1 MKFFRSRAIGTGISL
16 ISMYLASELIF
27 SNSGF
32 GANGISG
39 GNPRNTVE
47 HIVQNYSFR
56 SSMPTAFQM
65 VGDTSVF
72 GFSSDSYS
80 LVVESTR
87 LPACLGSSV
96 LYKTVC
102 EPAASDGHV
111 GKFVVFWA
119 KAAFWVEVQSAILS
133 LEQKRALLE
142 SVILSFNYDLTK

>member
-1 MKFFRSRAIGTGISL
+1 MNFFRSRTLGSRISVVS
-16 ISMYLASELIF
+16 IFVASGVLF
-27 SNSGF
+27 SNTGF
-32 GANGISG
+32 GVNGMSG
-39 GNPRNTVE
+39 GNPRNAIE

-56 SSMPTAFQM
+56 SSMPTSFQM

-72 GFSSDSYS
+72 GFNSDSFS

-119 KAAFWVEVQSAILS
+119 KAAFWVEVRSTILS
-133 LEQKRALLE
+133 QEQKRALLE
-142 SVILSFNYDLTK
+142 SVILSFNYDLAK